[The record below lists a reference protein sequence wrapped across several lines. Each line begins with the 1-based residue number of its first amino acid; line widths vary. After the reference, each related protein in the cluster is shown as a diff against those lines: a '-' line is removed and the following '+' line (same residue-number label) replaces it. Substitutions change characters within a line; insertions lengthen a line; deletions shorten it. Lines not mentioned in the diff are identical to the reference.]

1 MNGTNKREMA
11 KEADKQDTQQGQL
24 VCCGIEVSLA
34 PVAG

>member
-24 VCCGIEVSLA
+24 VIGMLWNR
-34 PVAG
+34 G